1 MFRSTLLANRVP
13 APDRSI
19 PGAAPHKADSFHGTN
34 LVKITLKVTVKP
46 VVIKRPFFAQRIM
59 ENNAVCLIKYPLKWV
74 L

>member
-1 MFRSTLLANRVP
+1 MS
-13 APDRSI
+13 DRSI

-34 LVKITLKVTVKP
+34 SVKIKVKP

-59 ENNAVCLIKYPLKWV
+59 ENNAVCLIKYSLKWV